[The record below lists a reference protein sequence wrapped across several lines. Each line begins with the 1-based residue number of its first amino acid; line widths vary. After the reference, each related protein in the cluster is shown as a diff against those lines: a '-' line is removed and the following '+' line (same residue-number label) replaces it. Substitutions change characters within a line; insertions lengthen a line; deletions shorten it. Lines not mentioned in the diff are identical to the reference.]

1 MLWTLLMIAAA
12 VALDQWT
19 KYLAV
24 THLQPIDTLP
34 LIENIL
40 HLTYLENRGAA
51 FGMLANHR
59 WVFMLLSTASIVL
72 LLWWLLKEKPKSR
85 WIVSAGAMIVG
96 GGIGNM
102 IDRVA
107 LGYVVDFIDVRAID
121 FYVFNVADSFV
132 CVGCGMILFWTLYME
147 LVAKKPAMD
156 ILLGIEPKKDK
167 DNTTE
172 SEGDTAGKTTETD
185 DAGENSAEET
195 THES

>member
-1 MLWTLLMIAAA
+1 MLWTMLMIAAA

-24 THLQPIDTLP
+24 TYLQPIDTMP

-59 WVFMLLSTASIVL
+59 WIFMILSTVSILL
-72 LLWWLLKEKPKSR
+72 LLWWLLKERPKSW
-85 WIVSAGAMIVG
+85 WITVAGAMITG

-107 LGYVVDFIDVRAID
+107 YVYVVDFIDVRAID

-132 CVGCGMILFWTLYME
+132 CVGCGMILVWTLYME
-147 LVAKKPAMD
+147 MIAKKPAID
-156 ILLGIEPKKDK
+156 ILLGTEPKKTDAAEEP
-167 DNTTE
+167 TE
-172 SEGDTAGKTTETD
+172 ADGETD